1 MMDLNTLKQ
10 FMVVARLEH
19 LSRAADELHI
29 AQPSLSRTIARLES
43 ELGTPLFN
51 RSGRLRLNDAGKLFR
66 DHVERSLGELE
77 AGRRAVAEAGNQGPG
92 TVRLASETFLTL
104 TGPLAAYKQAHPSI
118 EIELHWSLAEDM
130 TRLLRAQDVDLCVA
144 SQPIHA
150 EGLKSTPLFDE
161 AVGVG
166 TPLDHP
172 LADRT
177 SVSIDEL
184 ADQPFVTARE
194 GHWLRRLLDRL
205 FAARDL
211 TPKIVCEVD
220 ELTAIAGLIGAGLG
234 IGLVPNFAR
243 HFAFARHSA
252 TRAPLTWIAVDN
264 PDCRRRV
271 TLYWGADSHLPTAA
285 RLMRTTITNWD
296 WNTDR
301 PQAQRPRTTPEPARQ
316 PQA

>member
-1 MMDLNTLKQ
+1 MELNALRQ
-10 FMVVARLEH
+10 FLVVARLEH
-19 LSRAADELHI
+19 LSRAADELRI

-43 ELGTPLFN
+43 ELGTPLFD

-77 AGRRAVAEAGNQGPG
+77 AGRRAVAEATSVGLG

-104 TGPLAAYKQAHPSI
+104 TGPLAAYKRAHPSI

-130 TRLLRAQDVDLCVA
+130 SRRLQAQDVDLCVA

-150 EGLKSTPLFDE
+150 EGLESMQLFDD

-166 TPLDHP
+166 VPLDHP
-172 LADRT
+172 LASRT

-184 ADQPFVTARE
+184 ADQPFITARK

-211 TPKIVCEVD
+211 TPKIVCESD
-220 ELTAIAGLIGAGLG
+220 EHSAIADLISAGLG
-234 IGLVPNFAR
+234 IGLVPGFAR
-243 HFAFARHSA
+243 RSA
-252 TRAPLTWIAVDN
+252 TRAPVVWIAVDS

-271 TLYWGADSHLPTAA
+271 TLHWGADSHLSTAA
-285 RLMRTTITNWD
+285 RLMRTTITSWD
-296 WNTDR
+296 WTAGELQEKR
-301 PQAQRPRTTPEPARQ
+301 
-316 PQA
+316 

>member
-1 MMDLNTLKQ
+1 MELNSLRQ
-10 FMVVARLEH
+10 FLVVARLEH

-43 ELGTPLFN
+43 ELGTPLFD
-51 RSGRLRLNDAGKLFR
+51 RSGRLRLNDTGKLFR

-77 AGRRAVAEAGNQGPG
+77 AGRRAVAEATSVGLG

-104 TGPLAAYKQAHPSI
+104 TGPLAAYKRAHPSI

-130 TRLLRAQDVDLCVA
+130 ARRLRAQDVDLCVA

-150 EGLKSTPLFDE
+150 EGLESMQLFEE

-166 TPLDHP
+166 VP
-172 LADRT
+172 LAHPFASRT

-184 ADQPFVTARE
+184 ADQPFITARK

-211 TPKIVCEVD
+211 TPKIVCESD
-220 ELTAIAGLIGAGLG
+220 EHSAIADLISAGLG
-234 IGLVPNFAR
+234 IGLVPG
-243 HFAFARHSA
+243 FARHSA
-252 TRAPLTWIAVDN
+252 TRAPVAWIAVDS

-271 TLYWGADSHLPTAA
+271 TLHWGADSHLSTAA
-285 RLMRTTITNWD
+285 RLMRTTITGWD
-296 WNTDR
+296 WT
-301 PQAQRPRTTPEPARQ
+301 APEPNGRAAGRSQ
-316 PQA
+316 